1 MEAGMDKSRQE
12 RILQAAEEVFSRR
25 GYIEATLD
33 EIIKVA
39 DTGKGTVYKY
49 FGNKENLFYTL
60 VESKHN
66 ILMQE
71 FWKIAQSTAD
81 VESKIHAYLEI
92 WTRFLMTNTVLW
104 QVMMFEMT
112 GGNRGFTA
120 VVDDNGTI
128 KIKAQWGAQPT
139 KAQSASMER
148 YFHLLK
154 AETSAFE
161 YIFLEAQ
168 SKNFF
173 KQGINPIDA
182 SRNLMFS
189 VAMVV
194 FHWKGA
200 EGRDVDACCQHLH
213 EMVHYMLY
221 GIVRNQEPKVSTKPQ
236 LNK

>member
-1 MEAGMDKSRQE
+1 MEGAIENSKKA
-12 RILQAAEEVFSRR
+12 RILQAAEEVFSTR

-60 VESKHN
+60 VEEKHTK
-66 ILMQE
+66 LMQD
-71 FWKIAQSTAD
+71 FWQVAQSTAD
-81 VESKIHAYLEI
+81 VESKIHTYLEV
-92 WTRFLMTNTVLW
+92 WTRFLMANTVLW

-120 VVDDNGTI
+120 VVDEKGAI

-148 YFHLLK
+148 YYHLLK
-154 AETSAFE
+154 AETSSFE

-173 KQGINPIDA
+173 KEGIHPVDA

-189 VAMVV
+189 VAVVV
-194 FHWKGA
+194 FHWRGA
-200 EGRDVDACCQHLH
+200 EGREVEDCCKHLH

-221 GIVRNQEPKVSTKPQ
+221 GIVRDQKLK
-236 LNK
+236 K

>member
-1 MEAGMDKSRQE
+1 MEVGMDKSRKE

-33 EIIKVA
+33 EIIRVA

-66 ILMQE
+66 KLME
-71 FWKIAQSTAD
+71 DFWKVAQSTAE
-81 VESKIHAYLEI
+81 VENKIYTYLEI
-92 WTRFLMTNTVLW
+92 WTRFLMANTVLW

-120 VVDDNGTI
+120 VLDEAGAV

-139 KAQSASMER
+139 KAQIASMER
-148 YFHLLK
+148 YFNLLK
-154 AETSAFE
+154 AETSSFE

-168 SKNFF
+168 SKNYF
-173 KQGINPIDA
+173 KQNVDPIDA

-200 EGRDVDACCQHLH
+200 EGREVEDCCQHLH
-213 EMVHYMLY
+213 EMVHYMLH
-221 GIVRNQEPKVSTKPQ
+221 GIARAPEQKK
-236 LNK
+236 